1 MSLTLDF
8 SHDPCAFEAYGALT
22 LPSNKLVILEA
33 MDHPNAVKSNAP
45 VQLTMTSL
53 IGSGK
58 RSTTYRGSDG
68 DRLFVIKFALWS
80 GIPADNLET
89 EFENYEKL
97 SHLQGTVIPHF
108 FGYYRGEKDPL
119 YINAKSRAISCI
131 VIEDCGESL
140 RCGGWYLLDQQPT
153 SVSFQ
158 SVMTYLNRVL

>member
-8 SHDPCAFEAYGALT
+8 SLNPCAFEAWGALT
-22 LPSNKLVILEA
+22 FPPNNIVILQSV
-33 MDHPNAVKSNAP
+33 DRSNAIKPNAP

-53 IGSGK
+53 IVSGK

-68 DRLFVIKFALWS
+68 TRLFVVKFALWS

-119 YINAKSRAISCI
+119 YLKAKSRAVSCI

-158 SVMTYLNRVL
+158 IVLIYL